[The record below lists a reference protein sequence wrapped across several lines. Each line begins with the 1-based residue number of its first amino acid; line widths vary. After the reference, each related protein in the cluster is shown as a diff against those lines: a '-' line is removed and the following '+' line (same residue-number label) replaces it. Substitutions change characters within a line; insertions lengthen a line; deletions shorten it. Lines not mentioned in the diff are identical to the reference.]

1 MKSEKTF
8 VKGIAGMLAMIVCG
22 MAPSVFAADG
32 YANVGG
38 TTTGGGSGPTVTV
51 TTLAQLTAN
60 AQDDVARNI
69 RVSGT
74 INLGSVNFRVG
85 SNKTIT
91 GVGANSGFVGD
102 LQVRQENNVI
112 LQNLNFSNPNSQ
124 GDADG
129 LTLYGATHIWV
140 THCTF

>member
-1 MKSEKTF
+1 MKTPKML
-8 VKGIAGMLAMIVCG
+8 VKGSLGVLALLVLG
-22 MAPSVFAADG
+22 LVNSASGADG

-74 INLGSVNFRVG
+74 INLGSSNFRVG

-91 GVGANSGFVGD
+91 GVGANSGF
-102 LQVRQENNVI
+102 I
-112 LQNLNFSNPNSQ
+112 
-124 GDADG
+124 
-129 LTLYGATHIWV
+129 
-140 THCTF
+140 